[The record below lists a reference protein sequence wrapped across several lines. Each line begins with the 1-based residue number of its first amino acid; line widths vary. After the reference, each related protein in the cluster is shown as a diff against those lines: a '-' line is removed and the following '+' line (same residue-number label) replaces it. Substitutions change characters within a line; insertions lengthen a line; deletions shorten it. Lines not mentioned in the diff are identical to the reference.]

1 MAVDTLACLFPQ
13 QHLLLSAGDRQ
24 LYWPRLMWDCAGGS
38 TSVCAYTRNNSP
50 LFFPLFFLP
59 FSPAPPL
66 PPPSL
71 LSKGACCLK
80 EHSTDFTNKIEFTC
94 HKEYYNSGKSS
105 TKCEKKILMLSLGL
119 TGSLCDTEFETYGG
133 LPVRRGLTKG
143 TIEKKEKKG
152 VRISLLPLL

>member
-1 MAVDTLACLFPQ
+1 MTPKI
-13 QHLLLSAGDRQ
+13 
-24 LYWPRLMWDCAGGS
+24 PRLHENTHLQDIS
-38 TSVCAYTRNNSP
+38 SP
-50 LFFPLFFLP
+50 VDIVKF
-59 FSPAPPL
+59 AMRT
-66 PPPSL
+66 SL

-105 TKCEKKILMLSLGL
+105 TKCEEKILMLSLGL
-119 TGSLCDTEFETYGG
+119 TGSLCNTDFETYGV
-133 LPVRRGLTKG
+133 LPVGRGLTKG